1 MKHRIIAVS
10 LVALAVS
17 AGNLVAQGAPA
28 GQAPAPGQ
36 GQAPGRGPGGMQRR
50 MQALL
55 QGITLT
61 PEQQA
66 RMDSI
71 NTRYQAQMPAMTP
84 GTPPDSATRAQR
96 MQLGQ
101 QRDAELRAVLT
112 AEQQTVW
119 DRNVEQVR
127 AQMQQRG
134 PGN

>member
-1 MKHRIIAVS
+1 MKHRVIAVS
-10 LVALAVS
+10 LVALALS
-17 AGNLVAQGAPA
+17 AGNLVAQGQP
-28 GQAPAPGQ
+28 GGPPPQGQ
-36 GQAPGRGPGGMQRR
+36 GQPSRQGGAQRR

-84 GTPPDSATRAQR
+84 GTPPDSAARAQR
-96 MQLGQ
+96 MQMGQ

-112 AEQQTVW
+112 TEQQTVW
-119 DRNVEQVR
+119 DRNMEAMR